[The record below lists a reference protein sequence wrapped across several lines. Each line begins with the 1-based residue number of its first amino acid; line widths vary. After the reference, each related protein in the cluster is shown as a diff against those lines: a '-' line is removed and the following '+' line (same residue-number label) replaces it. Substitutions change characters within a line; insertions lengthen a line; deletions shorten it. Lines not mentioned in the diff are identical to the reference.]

1 MAMCGERACPQGTHF
16 VVRIRFRGVAREGFG
31 MSSHSKGWW
40 LDRWWPLLVIAF
52 GVGLVLLFALFHPH
66 Y

>member
-1 MAMCGERACPQGTHF
+1 
-16 VVRIRFRGVAREGFG
+16 
-31 MSSHSKGWW
+31 MSSPSKGWW
-40 LDRWWPLLVIAF
+40 LDQWWPLFVIAF